1 MIFAVLF
8 WKYRLRLFFWQMLTP
23 HSYCIIHMLREM
35 LSNLVNVGGV
45 RVQHNRPAWMAGRH
59 FGPSQANW
67 RTVCL
72 DMTQCVCVCVCVC
85 GPCAVCRCL
94 SEDNQT
100 ASIDN
105 FLHKYEGLYRC
116 MAHGHSGDVITND
129 VRLEAQGQTEFAV
142 HTVHAASH
150 VNVKNT

>member
-1 MIFAVLF
+1 MNGWPTFRSVTGKLAD
-8 WKYRLRLFFWQMLTP
+8 
-23 HSYCIIHMLREM
+23 
-35 LSNLVNVGGV
+35 
-45 RVQHNRPAWMAGRH
+45 RVSRH
-59 FGPSQANW
+59 D
-67 RTVCL
+67 TMCV
-72 DMTQCVCVCVCVC
+72 CVCVCVCVC